1 MARKKT
7 TATEAIITARTF
19 NTITE
24 MERHLSAG
32 VTQTEVGFR
41 ADSEDKSPSYK
52 RFSGTESYEQANNL
66 LLYGDR
72 NLARRITE
80 AGTYTTEA
88 KIQKYM
94 AKRTYTASVV
104 GAVPHVANYV
114 AGCPNTMIRIQQT
127 RQPQKVVTIGYCMT
141 VSAFVDIEDMI
152 RVAAEMVSAIMILE
166 AKGIRV
172 NYYTLNYNYA
182 NEGRAQHIISNAIK
196 IKSAGQKLDLLKMAY
211 PMASPS
217 MFRRH
222 IFKFFETEPGIP
234 KAFTGGYGT
243 VCRDTATIKKHMAD
257 VHKIKFDS
265 VFAFDDIEGKN
276 AEQIVDMVCGTN
288 KAR

>member
-1 MARKKT
+1 MARKKK

-32 VTQTEVGFR
+32 VTQTAVGFS
-41 ADSEDKSPSYK
+41 AHSEGKSDSDK
-52 RFSGTESYEQANNL
+52 RFTGTESYEQANNL

-72 NLARRITE
+72 DLARRITE

-94 AKRTYTASVV
+94 AKRMYTAAVV

-141 VSAFVDIEDMI
+141 VSAFVETEDMV
-152 RVAAEMVSAIMILE
+152 RVASEMVSAIMILE

-182 NEGRAQHIISNAIK
+182 NEGETRHIISNAVK

-234 KAFTGGYGT
+234 KAFVWGYGCVCNDTPT
-243 VCRDTATIKKHMAD
+243 VKKHMAD
-257 VHKIKFDS
+257 VHKIKFDA
-265 VFAFDDIEGKN
+265 VFSYDDINGKS
-276 AEQIVDMVCGTN
+276 AEQIVDMVCAGD
-288 KAR
+288 K